1 PITGA
6 TELSIRLLTHDA
18 VDEQPTL
25 LLESTY
31 RMFHRVVERVVAG
44 VAVGGVKQPQ
54 PVQQGLDFGD
64 VVSGVAA
71 AEYPHALL
79 AFLWHRVNKLDA
91 VCIPTAGWLGLV
103 DRKPTYPHCAVRDYA
118 SRAGPREMP
127 ETRCTQRR
135 HRCSGIAQQIDP
147 QPCGQSWCG

>member
-1 PITGA
+1 ELGEPFLQREYVVAVQWRGHQEGQWPAAEPITGA

-91 VCIPTAGWLGLV
+91 V
-103 DRKPTYPHCAVRDYA
+103 
-118 SRAGPREMP
+118 
-127 ETRCTQRR
+127 
-135 HRCSGIAQQIDP
+135 
-147 QPCGQSWCG
+147 